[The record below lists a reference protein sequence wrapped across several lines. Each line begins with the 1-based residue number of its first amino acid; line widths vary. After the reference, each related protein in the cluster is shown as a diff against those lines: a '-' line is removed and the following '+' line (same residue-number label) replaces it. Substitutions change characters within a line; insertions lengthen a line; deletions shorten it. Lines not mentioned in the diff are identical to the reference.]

1 MDIFELMKKN
11 GHEQIILNFDKET
24 GMKSIIAIY
33 DSMLGQTFGGT
44 RMVNYASMEDALR

>member
-1 MDIFELMKKN
+1 
-11 GHEQIILNFDKET
+11 
-24 GMKSIIAIY
+24 MKSIIAIY